1 MCDGKLKILMRADA
15 SEDIGIGHVM
25 RCFALAPFFKDMG
38 SEVYF
43 LCLKIPAKLERLL
56 IEANMELVSFYDNF
70 SDIKEDAELTAN
82 IARALSINWVVADG
96 YAFDEEYQSI
106 LKEHDLNLMV
116 FDDYGQSKFYS
127 ADLIVNPGLS
137 ADKNIYS
144 NRASYTRL
152 LLGPKYFPLR
162 QDFLRAGMCSK
173 EISSVGNRVLVT
185 MGGSDPRHSTLKVIE
200 SLIGLDKY
208 LQICVVIGPSYP
220 CPDRLRSAVDK
231 SQILL
236 LQDVENMAALM
247 SWADIGVSAG
257 GGTLAE
263 MAYIGLPNIIIKTAD
278 NQYASAL
285 YQNEIGTSLFLGDA
299 QVITSEQVRN
309 CVKSLCKDYLKRQEM
324 SNNGRKFFDG
334 QGCRRIFEHM
344 IPMKIG
350 KDANDYIKKIGG

>member
-1 MCDGKLKILMRADA
+1 MCDGKLKILIRADA
-15 SEDIGIGHVM
+15 SEETGIGHVM
-25 RCFALAPFFKDMG
+25 RCFALAQIFKDMG
-38 SEVYF
+38 SEVFF
-43 LCLKIPAKLERLL
+43 LCLKIPIKLEELL
-56 IEANMELVSFYDNF
+56 IKTNIEFLRFYDDF
-70 SDIKEDAELTAN
+70 TDIKGDAELTVN

-96 YAFDEEYQSI
+96 YAFDEKYQSI
-106 LKEHDLNLMV
+106 LKEDGLNLMI
-116 FDDYGQSKFYS
+116 FDDYGQSKYYS
-127 ADLIVNPGLS
+127 ADIIVNPGLG

-200 SLIGLDKY
+200 SLIGLDKF
-208 LQICVVIGPSYP
+208 LQICVVIGPSYA
-220 CPDRLRSAVDK
+220 CPDRLRSAIDK

-236 LQDVENMAALM
+236 LQDVESMAALM
-247 SWADIGVSAG
+247 SWADIGISAG

-263 MAYIGLPNIIIKTAD
+263 MAYMGLPNIIIKTAD

-285 YQNEIGTSLFLGDA
+285 YENEIRTSIFLGDV
-299 QVITSEQVRN
+299 QVITNEQISS

-324 SNNGRKFFDG
+324 SNNGQRLVDG
-334 QGCRRIFEHM
+334 QGCRRIFE
-344 IPMKIG
+344 
-350 KDANDYIKKIGG
+350 YIEKLEG